1 MRLVLVTPP
10 TVEPLTGAE
19 VKVRLNIGPEMT
31 DETADSLIKAAR
43 EMIDGRDG
51 WLGRALVTQTW
62 QGTLDGFPCREIR
75 LPLPPLQGVNAVQYL
90 DDNGSPQE
98 LDSSDYQIMQ
108 GARPYI
114 VPAFGKSWPSTR
126 CGPDA
131 VSIEF
136 VAGYGDNPED
146 VPEPIRSAIA
156 LQVSSLRS
164 LTARNLFLS
173 QDTVDGVGSKQYIV
187 GGNAGAAID
196 AAVAS
201 LLSTYRVFA

>member
-1 MRLVLVTPP
+1 MRLVPVTLP
-10 TVEPLTGAE
+10 TLEPLTAAE
-19 VKVRLNIGPEMT
+19 LKTRLNIGPEMS
-31 DETADSLIKAAR
+31 DETAESLIKAAR
-43 EMIDGRDG
+43 QMIDGQDG
-51 WLGRALVTQTW
+51 WLGRALLTQTW
-62 QGTLDGFPCREIR
+62 QGMLDGFPCREIR
-75 LPLPPLQGVNAVQYL
+75 VPLPPLQDVSAMRYV
-90 DDNGSPQE
+90 DGSGATQE
-98 LDSSDYQIMQ
+98 LDSSDYQIVQ
-108 GARPYI
+108 SARPYI
-114 VPAFGKSWPSTR
+114 MPAFGKSWPSSF

-164 LTARNLFLS
+164 LSAQNLFLS
-173 QDTVDGVGSKQYIV
+173 QDVVEGVGSQSYVV

-196 AAVAS
+196 AAVMS